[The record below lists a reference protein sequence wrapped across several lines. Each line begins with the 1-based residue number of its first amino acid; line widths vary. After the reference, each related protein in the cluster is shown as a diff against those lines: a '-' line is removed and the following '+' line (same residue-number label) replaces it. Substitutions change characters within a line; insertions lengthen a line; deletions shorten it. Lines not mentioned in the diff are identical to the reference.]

1 MRNMSNTLTKMSTN
15 VSTNKSTLDVMLEQY
30 LANTSTP
37 NGIQNTTSDSSDELP
52 QMSQFKNP
60 IKNTTPYSNINIHS
74 FYERITTDQK
84 VKLICDKLS
93 SLSKE
98 AQRQVKANELDYIT
112 PSGTFNKRSNNELI
126 AHSGYLSIDFDNIP
140 DCDLNQLKN
149 KLINDN
155 TIQTVLL
162 FKSPSGNGLK
172 WFIKIP
178 PVAETHGMY
187 FDAVK
192 NYIQTKYNIEVDK
205 ACRDVARACFV
216 SYDKE
221 AELSIYE
228 AKPLDATFLDKWLVV
243 EAKSTPPAPTPIE
256 PIIVKQSDSSDDD
269 TKKLEKVNALANQLV
284 ASKIDITKGYDNW
297 LKIGFS
303 LCELDEDGR
312 EPFHQISSV
321 SKQYNYDV
329 ADEKYTSLLNVY
341 DGSITLGTL
350 FFLAKP
356 FLEQITKV
364 VDAAPKQI
372 TVGNLPR
379 TAKQRLLDAEQQP
392 DIKKLLGN
400 IWMTGELH
408 ILFADTGSGKS
419 VWATQIADSLSK
431 GKSLFSVL
439 PNENKPLR
447 VLYYDFELSDKQ
459 FQKRYSEGNGS
470 RYDFSENL
478 FIDNID
484 FQALT
489 KENPNLKVDELIIR
503 KIKTDVVSLNIDVL
517 VIDNLTYLKTES
529 TQDTSV
535 ALNLVRE
542 LNELKTK
549 HGLSILV
556 LAHTPKV
563 KNGTPL
569 TLNELGG
576 SKHLSNFVDSVS
588 AIGKSSKAP
597 DLRYIK
603 QAKASRS
610 GEMLFDSSNVIVAE
624 MKHQDRFLG
633 FHYVDCEYES
643 EHLHSSSD
651 KNFTSKQ
658 ERLELIRELSSE
670 GLSTRAIEAQTGIS
684 KSTVDRLIKQL

>member
-1 MRNMSNTLTKMSTN
+1 MPTN
-15 VSTNKSTLDVMLEQY
+15 VKITSSALDKMLENYKPNY
-30 LANTSTP
+30 LVPKVMENNS
-37 NGIQNTTSDSSDELP
+37 SDFFDELP

-112 PSGTFNKRSNNELI
+112 PSGIFNKRSNNELI

-178 PVAETHGMY
+178 PVAQTHGMY

-216 SYDKE
+216 SYDKD

-243 EAKSTPPAPTPIE
+243 EAKSTPPAPTPTQQ
-256 PIIVKQSDSSDDD
+256 IIVKQSVSSDDD

-303 LCELDEDGR
+303 LCELGEDGR

-321 SKQYNYDV
+321 NKQYDYDV
-329 ADEKYTSLLNVY
+329 TDEKYTSLLNDY
-341 DGSITLGTL
+341 DGSTTLGTL
-350 FFLAKP
+350 FFIAKP
-356 FLEQITKV
+356 FLEQVTKV
-364 VDAAPKQI
+364 ANSAPKQI
-372 TVGNLPR
+372 MGSNLPR

-392 DIKKLLGN
+392 EIKKLLGN

-419 VWATQIADSLSK
+419 VLATQIADSLSK
-431 GKSLFSVL
+431 GKSLFNVL

-470 RYDFSENL
+470 RYEFSDNL
-478 FIDNID
+478 FVDNID
-484 FQALT
+484 FQKLI
-489 KENPNLKVDELIIR
+489 KDNPKDKIDELIIR
-503 KIKTDVVSLNIDVL
+503 KIKADVTNLNVDVL

-529 TQDTSV
+529 TQETSV
-535 ALNLVRE
+535 ALNLVRD
-542 LNELKTK
+542 LNELKK
-549 HGLSILV
+549 EHSLSVLV
-556 LAHTPKV
+556 LAHCPKV
-563 KNGTPL
+563 KSGTPL

-643 EHLHSSSD
+643 EHLQSSSD
-651 KNFTSKQ
+651 EKFTSKQ

>member
-1 MRNMSNTLTKMSTN
+1 MPTN
-15 VSTNKSTLDVMLEQY
+15 VKITSFALDKILENY
-30 LANTSTP
+30 KP
-37 NGIQNTTSDSSDELP
+37 NYHVPIVIENNSPDFPDELP

-93 SLSKE
+93 SLPKE
-98 AQRQVKANELDYIT
+98 AQRQIKATELDYIT
-112 PSGTFNKRSNNELI
+112 PSGIFNKRSNNELI
-126 AHSGYLSIDFDNIP
+126 AHSGYLSIDFDNII

-149 KLINDN
+149 KLIHDN

-172 WFIKIP
+172 WFVKIP

-243 EAKSTPPAPTPIE
+243 EAKSTPPAPTQIE
-256 PIIVKQSDSSDDD
+256 PIIVQQSDTSIEF

-284 ASKIDITKGYDNW
+284 ASKTDITKGYDNW

-321 SKQYNYDV
+321 SKQYDYDV

-341 DGSITLGTL
+341 DGSTSLGTL

-372 TVGNLPR
+372 TLGNFPR
-379 TAKQRLLDAEQQP
+379 TAEQRLIDAEQQP
-392 DIKKLLGN
+392 EIKKLLGN

-419 VWATQIADSLSK
+419 VLATQIADSLSK
-431 GKSLFSVL
+431 GKSLFNVL
-439 PNENKPLR
+439 PNENESLR

-470 RYDFSENL
+470 RYEFSDNL
-478 FIDNID
+478 FVDNID
-484 FQALT
+484 FQKLI
-489 KENPNLKVDELIIR
+489 KDNPKDKIDELIIR
-503 KIKTDVVSLNIDVL
+503 KIKADVTNLKIDVL

-529 TQDTSV
+529 TQETSV
-535 ALNLVRE
+535 ALNLVRD
-542 LNELKTK
+542 LNELKK
-549 HGLSILV
+549 EHSLSVLV
-556 LAHTPKV
+556 LAHCPKV
-563 KNGTPL
+563 KSGTPL

-588 AIGKSSKAP
+588 AIGKSSKGA
-597 DLRYIK
+597 DVRYIK

-643 EHLHSSSD
+643 EHLQSSTD
-651 KNFTSKQ
+651 ENAFAKQ
-658 ERLELIRELSSE
+658 ERLELIRELTSE
-670 GLSTRAIEAQTGIS
+670 GLSIRAIEAQTGIS
-684 KSTVDRLIKQL
+684 KSAVGRLLKQL

>member
-1 MRNMSNTLTKMSTN
+1 MSTN
-15 VSTNKSTLDVMLEQY
+15 VKITSFELDKILENY
-30 LANTSTP
+30 KP
-37 NGIQNTTSDSSDELP
+37 NYHVPIVIENNSPDFPDVLP

-74 FYERITTDQK
+74 FYERIITDQK

-93 SLSKE
+93 SLPKE
-98 AQRQVKANELDYIT
+98 AQRQIKATELDYIT
-112 PSGTFNKRSNNELI
+112 PSGIFNKRSNNELI
-126 AHSGYLSIDFDNIP
+126 AHSGYLSIDFDNII

-149 KLINDN
+149 KLIHDN

-178 PVAETHGMY
+178 PVAESHGMY
-187 FDAVK
+187 FDAVN
-192 NYIQTKYNIEVDK
+192 NYIQAKYSIEIDK

-216 SYDKE
+216 SYDE
-221 AELSIYE
+221 DAELSIYE

-256 PIIVKQSDSSDDD
+256 PIIVQQSDTSTEF

-297 LKIGFS
+297 LKVGFS

-321 SKQYNYDV
+321 SKQYDYDV
-329 ADEKYTSLLNVY
+329 ADEKYTSLLNDY
-341 DGSITLGTL
+341 DSSTTLGTL

-364 VDAAPKQI
+364 VDATPKQI
-372 TVGNLPR
+372 TLGNFPR
-379 TAKQRLLDAEQQP
+379 TAKQRLIDAEQQP
-392 DIKKLLGN
+392 EIKKLLGN

-419 VWATQIADSLSK
+419 VLATQIADSLSK
-431 GKSLFSVL
+431 GKSLFNVL
-439 PNENKPLR
+439 PNENESLR

-470 RYDFSENL
+470 RYEFSDNL
-478 FIDNID
+478 FVDNID
-484 FQALT
+484 FHKLM
-489 KENPNLKVDELIIR
+489 KDNPKDKMDELLIKKIKADITNLKA
-503 KIKTDVVSLNIDVL
+503 DVL
-517 VIDNLTYLKTES
+517 VIDNLTFLKTES
-529 TQDTSV
+529 THDTSV
-535 ALNLVRE
+535 AIHLVRE
-542 LNELKTK
+542 LKNLKDEYSI
-549 HGLSILV
+549 SILV

-563 KNGTPL
+563 KSGTPL

-576 SKHLSNFVDSVS
+576 SKQLSNFADSVS

-597 DLRYIK
+597 ALRYIK
-603 QAKASRS
+603 QAKGSRS
-610 GEMLFDSSNVIVAE
+610 GEILFDSSNVIVAE

-643 EHLHSSSD
+643 EHLQSSSD
-651 KNFTSKQ
+651 ENFHSKQ
-658 ERLELIRELSSE
+658 ERLELIRELTSE
-670 GLSTRAIEAQTGIS
+670 GLSIRAIEARTGIS

>member
-1 MRNMSNTLTKMSTN
+1 MSTN
-15 VSTNKSTLDVMLEQY
+15 VSTTKSALDVLLEQY
-30 LANTSTP
+30 LANTSSP

-74 FYERITTDQK
+74 FYERITTDQR
-84 VKLICDKLS
+84 VKLICDNLS
-93 SLSKE
+93 SLPKE
-98 AQRQVKANELDYIT
+98 AQRQVKATELDYIT
-112 PSGTFNKRSNNELI
+112 PSGIFNKRSNNELI

-140 DCDLNQLKN
+140 DFDLNQLKT
-149 KLINDN
+149 KLIHDN

-192 NYIQTKYNIEVDK
+192 NYIQSKYNIEVDK

-216 SYDKE
+216 SFDE
-221 AELSIYE
+221 DAELSIYE
-228 AKPLDATFLDKWLVV
+228 AKPLDASFLDKWLNV
-243 EAKSTPPAPTPIE
+243 ETKSTPPAPKPTE
-256 PIIVKQSDSSDDD
+256 QIIVKHSDSGDDD

-284 ASKIDITKGYDNW
+284 ASKIDITSGYENW

-312 EPFHQISSV
+312 EPFHLISSV
-321 SKQYNYDV
+321 NKQYDYNV
-329 ADEKYTSLLNVY
+329 TDEKYTSLLNDY
-341 DGSITLGTL
+341 DGSTTLGTL
-350 FFLAKP
+350 FFIAKP
-356 FLEQITKV
+356 FIEQATKV
-364 VDAAPKQI
+364 TDSVPKQI
-372 TVGNLPR
+372 TMSNLPR
-379 TAKQRLLDAEQQP
+379 TAKQRLMDAEQQP
-392 DIKKLLGN
+392 EIKKLLGN

-408 ILFADTGSGKS
+408 ILFADTGTGKS
-419 VWATQIADSLSK
+419 AWATQIADSLSK
-431 GKSLFSVL
+431 GKSVFNVL

-447 VLYYDFELSDKQ
+447 VLYYDFELNDKQ
-459 FQKRYSEGNGS
+459 FQKRYIEDNGS

-489 KENPNLKVDELIIR
+489 KDNPNLKIDELIIR
-503 KIKTDVVSLNIDVL
+503 KIKTDVVNLNIDVL
-517 VIDNLTYLKTES
+517 VIDNLTYMKTES

-535 ALNLVRE
+535 AMQLVRE
-542 LNELKTK
+542 LNKLKRE
-549 HGLSILV
+549 HDLSILV

-563 KNGTPL
+563 KSGTPL

-603 QAKASRS
+603 QAKGSRS

-651 KNFTSKQ
+651 EKFHSKQ

-670 GLSTRAIEAQTGIS
+670 GLSTRVIEARTGIP

>member
-1 MRNMSNTLTKMSTN
+1 MSTN
-15 VSTNKSTLDVMLEQY
+15 VSTAKSALDVMLEQY
-30 LANTSTP
+30 LANTSSP

-93 SLSKE
+93 SLPKE
-98 AQRQVKANELDYIT
+98 AQRQIKATELDYIT
-112 PSGTFNKRSNNELI
+112 PSGIFNKRSNNELI
-126 AHSGYLSIDFDNIP
+126 AHSGYLSIDFDNII

-178 PVAETHGMY
+178 PVAESHGMY
-187 FDAVK
+187 FDAVN
-192 NYIQTKYNIEVDK
+192 NYIQAKYNIEIDK

-216 SYDKE
+216 SYDE
-221 AELSIYE
+221 DAELSIYE

-256 PIIVKQSDSSDDD
+256 PIIVQQSDTSTEF

-297 LKIGFS
+297 LKVGFS

-321 SKQYNYDV
+321 SKQYDYDV
-329 ADEKYTSLLNVY
+329 ADEKYTSLLNDY
-341 DGSITLGTL
+341 DSSTTLGTL

-356 FLEQITKV
+356 FLEKITKV

-372 TVGNLPR
+372 TLGNFPR
-379 TAKQRLLDAEQQP
+379 TAKQRLIDAEQQP
-392 DIKKLLGN
+392 EIKKLLGN

-419 VWATQIADSLSK
+419 VLATQIADSLSK
-431 GKSLFSVL
+431 GKSLFNVL
-439 PNENKPLR
+439 PNENESLR

-470 RYDFSENL
+470 RYEFSDNL
-478 FIDNID
+478 FVDNID
-484 FQALT
+484 FHKLM
-489 KENPNLKVDELIIR
+489 KDNPKDKMDELLIKKIKADITNLKA
-503 KIKTDVVSLNIDVL
+503 DVL
-517 VIDNLTYLKTES
+517 VIDNLTFLKTES
-529 TQDTSV
+529 THDTSV
-535 ALNLVRE
+535 AIHLVRE
-542 LNELKTK
+542 LKNLKDEYSI
-549 HGLSILV
+549 SILV

-563 KNGTPL
+563 KSGTPL

-576 SKHLSNFVDSVS
+576 SKQLSNFADSVS

-597 DLRYIK
+597 ALRYIK
-603 QAKASRS
+603 QAKGSRS
-610 GEMLFDSSNVIVAE
+610 GEILFDSSNVIVAE

-643 EHLHSSSD
+643 EHLQSSSSD
-651 KNFTSKQ
+651 ENFTSKQ
-658 ERLELIRELSSE
+658 ERLELIRELTSE
-670 GLSTRAIEAQTGIS
+670 GLSTRAIEAKTGIS

>member
-1 MRNMSNTLTKMSTN
+1 MSTN
-15 VSTNKSTLDVMLEQY
+15 VSTTKSALDVLLEQY

-52 QMSQFKNP
+52 QISQFKNP

-84 VKLICDKLS
+84 VKLICDNLS
-93 SLSKE
+93 SLPKE
-98 AQRQVKANELDYIT
+98 AQRQVKATELDYIT
-112 PSGTFNKRSNNELI
+112 PSGIFNKRSNNELI

-149 KLINDN
+149 KLIHDN

-192 NYIQTKYNIEVDK
+192 NYIQSKYNIEVDK

-216 SYDKE
+216 SYDE
-221 AELSIYE
+221 DAELSIYE
-228 AKPLDATFLDKWLVV
+228 AKPLDASFLDKWLNV
-243 EAKSTPPAPTPIE
+243 ETKSTPTAPKPTE
-256 PIIVKQSDSSDDD
+256 QIIIKQSDSSDDD

-284 ASKIDITKGYDNW
+284 ASKIDITSGYENW

-321 SKQYNYDV
+321 NKQYDYDV
-329 ADEKYTSLLNVY
+329 TDEKYTSLLNDY
-341 DGSITLGTL
+341 DGSTTLGTL

-356 FLEQITKV
+356 FIEQATKV
-364 VDAAPKQI
+364 TDSVPRQI
-372 TVGNLPR
+372 SLSNLPR

-392 DIKKLLGN
+392 EIKKLLGN

-431 GKSLFSVL
+431 GKSLFNVL

-549 HGLSILV
+549 HDLSILV

-643 EHLHSSSD
+643 EHLQSSSSD
-651 KNFTSKQ
+651 ENFTSKQ
-658 ERLELIRELSSE
+658 ERLELIRELTSE
-670 GLSTRAIEAQTGIS
+670 GLSIRAIEARTGIS

>member
-1 MRNMSNTLTKMSTN
+1 MSNTLNKMSTN
-15 VSTNKSTLDVMLEQY
+15 VKITSSALDKLLENYKPNYLVPMVME
-30 LANTSTP
+30 N
-37 NGIQNTTSDSSDELP
+37 NSSAFFDELP
-52 QMSQFKNP
+52 EMSQFKNP

-98 AQRQVKANELDYIT
+98 AQRQVKATELDYIT
-112 PSGTFNKRSNNELI
+112 PSGIFNKRSNNELI

-149 KLINDN
+149 KLIHDN

-172 WFIKIP
+172 WIIKIP

-187 FDAVK
+187 FDAVN
-192 NYIQTKYNIEVDK
+192 NYIQSKYNIEIDK

-216 SYDKE
+216 SFDE
-221 AELSIYE
+221 DAELSIYE
-228 AKPLDATFLDKWLVV
+228 AKPLDAAFLDKWLVV
-243 EAKSTPPAPTPIE
+243 EAKNTPPTAALVEQKMIQ
-256 PIIVKQSDSSDDD
+256 QSVTSSES
-269 TKKLEKVNALANQLV
+269 TKKLEKVNAIANQLV

-321 SKQYNYDV
+321 NKQYDYDV
-329 ADEKYTSLLNVY
+329 TDEKYSSLLNDY

-350 FFLAKP
+350 FFIAKP
-356 FLEQITKV
+356 LLEQVTKV
-364 VDAAPKQI
+364 ADVLPKQI
-372 TVGNLPR
+372 MVSNQPR

-392 DIKKLLGN
+392 EIKKLLGN

-408 ILFADTGSGKS
+408 VLFADTGSGKS

-431 GKSLFSVL
+431 GNNLFNVL
-439 PNENKPLR
+439 PNENEPLR

-470 RYDFSENL
+470 RYEFSENL
-478 FIDNID
+478 FVDNID
-484 FQALT
+484 FQKLI
-489 KENPNLKVDELIIR
+489 KDNPKDKIDELIIR
-503 KIKTDVVSLNIDVL
+503 KIKADVTNLKADVL

-529 TQDTSV
+529 TQETSV
-535 ALNLVRE
+535 ALNLVRD
-542 LNELKTK
+542 LNELKK
-549 HGLSILV
+549 EHSLSVLV
-556 LAHTPKV
+556 LAHCPKV
-563 KNGTPL
+563 KSGTPL

-610 GEMLFDSSNVIVAE
+610 GEMIFDSSNVIVAE

-643 EHLHSSSD
+643 EHLQNSSSD
-651 KNFTSKQ
+651 ENNFAKL
-658 ERLELIRELSSE
+658 ERLEIIRELNSE
-670 GLSTRAIEAQTGIS
+670 GLSIREIEAKTGIS
-684 KSTVDRLIKQL
+684 KSAVGRLLKQL

>member
-15 VSTNKSTLDVMLEQY
+15 VSTTKSALDVMLEQY

-52 QMSQFKNP
+52 QISQFKNP

-84 VKLICDKLS
+84 VKLICDNLS
-93 SLSKE
+93 SLPKE
-98 AQRQVKANELDYIT
+98 AQRQVKATELDYIT
-112 PSGTFNKRSNNELI
+112 PSGIFNKRSNNELI

-149 KLINDN
+149 KLIHDN

-192 NYIQTKYNIEVDK
+192 NYIQSKYNIEVDK

-216 SYDKE
+216 SYDE
-221 AELSIYE
+221 DAELSIYE
-228 AKPLDATFLDKWLVV
+228 AKPLDASFLDKWLNV
-243 EAKSTPPAPTPIE
+243 ETKSTPTAPKPTE
-256 PIIVKQSDSSDDD
+256 QIIIKQSDSSDDD

-284 ASKIDITKGYDNW
+284 ASKIDITSGYENW

-321 SKQYNYDV
+321 NKQYDYDV
-329 ADEKYTSLLNVY
+329 TDEKYTSLLNDY
-341 DGSITLGTL
+341 DGSTTLGTL

-356 FLEQITKV
+356 FIEQVTKV
-364 VDAAPKQI
+364 TDSVPRQI
-372 TVGNLPR
+372 SLSNLPR

-392 DIKKLLGN
+392 EIKKLLGN

-431 GKSLFSVL
+431 GKSLFNVL

-624 MKHQDRFLG
+624 MKLQDRFLG

-651 KNFTSKQ
+651 EKFHSKQ
-658 ERLELIRELSSE
+658 ERLELIRELSSD
-670 GLSTRAIEAQTGIS
+670 GLSTRAIEAQTGIP

>member
-1 MRNMSNTLTKMSTN
+1 MPTN
-15 VSTNKSTLDVMLEQY
+15 VSTANPALDAILEKY
-30 LANTSTP
+30 LANTSTS
-37 NGIQNTTSDSSDELP
+37 NDIQNTASDSTDELP

-74 FYERITTDQK
+74 FYKRITTDQK

-93 SLSKE
+93 SLPKE
-98 AQRQVKANELDYIT
+98 AQRQVKATELDYIT
-112 PSGTFNKRSNNELI
+112 PSGIFNKRSNNELI

-140 DCDLNQLKN
+140 DCDLNQLKK

-192 NYIQTKYNIEVDK
+192 NYIQSKYNIEVDK
-205 ACRDVARACFV
+205 ACKDVARACFV
-216 SYDKE
+216 SYDKD

-228 AKPLDATFLDKWLVV
+228 AKPLDVTFLDKWLVV
-243 EAKSTPPAPTPIE
+243 EAKSTPLAPTPIE
-256 PIIVKQSDSSDDD
+256 PIIVQQSDTSTEF

-284 ASKIDITKGYDNW
+284 ANKIDITKGYDNW
-297 LKIGFS
+297 YKIGFS
-303 LCELDEDGR
+303 LCELGEDGR
-312 EPFHQISSV
+312 DPFHQISSV
-321 SKQYNYDV
+321 SKQYDYDV
-329 ADEKYTSLLNVY
+329 ANEKYTSLLNVY
-341 DGSITLGTL
+341 DCTTTLGTL

-356 FLEQITKV
+356 FLEQVTKV
-364 VDAAPKQI
+364 ADSAPKQI

-392 DIKKLLGN
+392 EIKKLLGN

-419 VWATQIADSLSK
+419 VLATQIADSLSK
-431 GKSLFSVL
+431 GKSLFNVL

-470 RYDFSENL
+470 RYEFSENL

-643 EHLHSSSD
+643 EHLQSSSD
-651 KNFTSKQ
+651 EKFTSKQ
-658 ERLELIRELSSE
+658 ERLELIRELTSE
-670 GLSTRAIEAQTGIS
+670 GLSIRAIEAQTGIS

>member
-1 MRNMSNTLTKMSTN
+1 MSTN
-15 VSTNKSTLDVMLEQY
+15 VSTTKSALDVLLEQY

-84 VKLICDKLS
+84 VKLICYNLS
-93 SLSKE
+93 SLPKE
-98 AQRQVKANELDYIT
+98 AQRQVKATELDYIT
-112 PSGTFNKRSNNELI
+112 PSGIFNKRSNNELI

-149 KLINDN
+149 KLIHDN

-192 NYIQTKYNIEVDK
+192 NYIQSKYNIEVDK

-216 SYDKE
+216 SYDE
-221 AELSIYE
+221 DAELSIYE
-228 AKPLDATFLDKWLVV
+228 AKPLDASFLDKWLNV
-243 EAKSTPPAPTPIE
+243 ETKSTPPAPKPTE
-256 PIIVKQSDSSDDD
+256 QIIVKQSDSSDDD

-284 ASKIDITKGYDNW
+284 ASKIDITSGYENW

-321 SKQYNYDV
+321 NKQYDYDV
-329 ADEKYTSLLNVY
+329 TDEKYTSLLNDY
-341 DGSITLGTL
+341 DGSTTLGTL

-356 FLEQITKV
+356 FIEQATKV
-364 VDAAPKQI
+364 TDSVPRQI
-372 TVGNLPR
+372 SLSNLPR

-392 DIKKLLGN
+392 EIKKLLGN

-431 GKSLFSVL
+431 GKSLFNVL

-624 MKHQDRFLG
+624 MKLQDRFLG

-651 KNFTSKQ
+651 EKFHSKQ

-670 GLSTRAIEAQTGIS
+670 GLSTRAIEAQTGIP

>member
-15 VSTNKSTLDVMLEQY
+15 VSTTKSALDLILEQY

-37 NGIQNTTSDSSDELP
+37 NGIHNTTSDSSDDLP
-52 QMSQFKNP
+52 QISQFKNP
-60 IKNTTPYSNINIHS
+60 IKNTSPYSNINIHS

-84 VKLICDKLS
+84 VKLICEKLT
-93 SLSKE
+93 SLAKE
-98 AQRQVKANELDYIT
+98 DQRQVKAAELDYIT
-112 PSGTFNKRSNNELI
+112 PSGIFSKRSNSGLI
-126 AHSGYLSIDFDNIP
+126 AHSGYLCVDFDNIP
-140 DCDLNQLKN
+140 DFDLNQLKN

-192 NYIQTKYNIEVDK
+192 NYIQTKYNIEIDK

-216 SYDKE
+216 SYDE
-221 AELSIYE
+221 DAELSIYE
-228 AKPLDATFLDKWLVV
+228 AKPLDATFLNKWLVV
-243 EAKSTPPAPTPIE
+243 EAKSTPSAPTPIE
-256 PIIVKQSDSSDDD
+256 PIIVLQSDTSTEF

-303 LCELDEDGR
+303 LCELDENGR

-321 SKQYNYDV
+321 SKQYDYDV
-329 ADEKYTSLLNVY
+329 ADEKYTSLLIDY

-350 FFLAKP
+350 FFMAKP

-364 VDAAPKQI
+364 ADSAPKQI

-392 DIKKLLGN
+392 EIQKLLGN

-408 ILFADTGSGKS
+408 VLFADTGSGKS
-419 VWATQIADSLSK
+419 VWATQIADSLSR
-431 GKSLFSVL
+431 GKSVFNVL
-439 PNENKPLR
+439 PNENEPLR

-470 RYDFSENL
+470 RYEFSDNL
-478 FIDNID
+478 FVDNID
-484 FQALT
+484 FQKLI
-489 KENPNLKVDELIIR
+489 KDNPKDKIDELIIR
-503 KIKTDVVSLNIDVL
+503 KIKADVTNLKVDVL

-529 TQDTSV
+529 TQETSV
-535 ALNLVRE
+535 ALNLVRD
-542 LNELKTK
+542 LNELKK
-549 HGLSILV
+549 EHSLSVLV
-556 LAHTPKV
+556 LAHCPKV
-563 KNGTPL
+563 KKATPL

-643 EHLHSSSD
+643 EHLQSSSD
-651 KNFTSKQ
+651 ENAFAKQ
-658 ERLELIRELSSE
+658 ERLELIRELSSN
-670 GLSTRAIEAQTGIS
+670 GLSIRAIEAQTGYS
-684 KSTVDRLIKQL
+684 KSAVGRLLKQL

>member
-1 MRNMSNTLTKMSTN
+1 MPTN
-15 VSTNKSTLDVMLEQY
+15 VNTTKSALDVILEQY
-30 LANTSTP
+30 LANTSTS
-37 NGIQNTTSDSSDELP
+37 NGIQNTASDSYDELP
-52 QMSQFKNP
+52 QMSQFKSP
-60 IKNTTPYSNINIHS
+60 IKNTTPYSNINIKI

-84 VKLICDKLS
+84 VKRVCEKLS
-93 SLSKE
+93 SLSKDG
-98 AQRQVKANELDYIT
+98 QRQVKATELDYIT
-112 PSGTFNKRSNNELI
+112 PSGIFNKRSNNELI

-140 DCDLNQLKN
+140 DYDLNQLKT
-149 KLINDN
+149 KLIHDN

-216 SYDKE
+216 SYDKD
-221 AELSIYE
+221 AELNVYD
-228 AKPLDATFLDKWLVV
+228 AKPLDASFLDKWLNVGT
-243 EAKSTPPAPTPIE
+243 KSTPPAPKPTQQ
-256 PIIVKQSDSSDDD
+256 IIVKQSDSSDDD
-269 TKKLEKVNALANQLV
+269 TKKIEKVNALANQLV
-284 ASKIDITKGYDNW
+284 DSKIDITSGYENW

-303 LCELDEDGR
+303 LCELGEDGR

-321 SKQYNYDV
+321 NKQYDYDV
-329 ADEKYTSLLNVY
+329 TNEKYTSLLNDY
-341 DGSITLGTL
+341 DGSTTLGTL

-364 VDAAPKQI
+364 ADSVPKQI
-372 TVGNLPR
+372 MASNLPR

-392 DIKKLLGN
+392 EIKKLLGN

-431 GKSLFSVL
+431 GKSLFNVL
-439 PNENKPLR
+439 PNENESLR

-470 RYDFSENL
+470 RYEFSENL

-484 FQALT
+484 FQVLT

-643 EHLHSSSD
+643 EHLQSNSSD
-651 KNFTSKQ
+651 ENFTSKQ

-670 GLSTRAIEAQTGIS
+670 GLSTRAIEARTGIS

>member
-1 MRNMSNTLTKMSTN
+1 MRNTSNTLTKMSTN
-15 VSTNKSTLDVMLEQY
+15 VKITSSALDKMLENYKPNY
-30 LANTSTP
+30 LVPKVMENNS
-37 NGIQNTTSDSSDELP
+37 SDFFDELP
-52 QMSQFKNP
+52 EMSQFKNP
-60 IKNTTPYSNINIHS
+60 IQNTTPYSNINIEG
-74 FYERITTDQK
+74 FYKKISTDQNTK
-84 VKLICDKLS
+84 RICDRLR
-93 SLSKE
+93 SLPKD
-98 AQRQVKANELDYIT
+98 AQRKVKANELDYIT
-112 PSGTFNKRSNNELI
+112 PSGIFNKRSNNELI

-149 KLINDN
+149 KLIHDN

-178 PVAETHGMY
+178 PVAEIHGMY
-187 FDAVK
+187 FDAVN
-192 NYIQTKYNIEVDK
+192 NYIQAKYNIEIDK

-216 SYDKE
+216 SYDKD

-228 AKPLDATFLDKWLVV
+228 AKPLDASFLDKWLNVD
-243 EAKSTPPAPTPIE
+243 AKSIPPTAALVE
-256 PIIVKQSDSSDDD
+256 PRIVEQSVTSSES
-269 TKKLEKVNALANQLV
+269 TKKLEKVNALVKQLV
-284 ASKIDITKGYDNW
+284 DSKIDITKGYDNW

-321 SKQYNYDV
+321 NKQYDYDV
-329 ADEKYTSLLNVY
+329 TDEKYSSLLNDY

-350 FFLAKP
+350 FFIAKP
-356 FLEQITKV
+356 FLEQVTKV
-364 VDAAPKQI
+364 ADVLPKQI
-372 TVGNLPR
+372 MVSNQPR

-392 DIKKLLGN
+392 EIKKLLGN

-408 ILFADTGSGKS
+408 VLFADTGSGKS

-431 GKSLFSVL
+431 GKNLFNVL
-439 PNENKPLR
+439 PNENEPLR

-459 FQKRYSEGNGS
+459 FQKRYSEGNGN
-470 RYDFSENL
+470 RYEFSDNL
-478 FIDNID
+478 FVDNID
-484 FQALT
+484 FQKLI
-489 KENPNLKVDELIIR
+489 KDNPKDKIDELIIR
-503 KIKTDVVSLNIDVL
+503 KIKADVTNLKVDVL

-529 TQDTSV
+529 TQETSV
-535 ALNLVRE
+535 ALNLVRD
-542 LNELKTK
+542 LNELKKEHT
-549 HGLSILV
+549 LSVLV
-556 LAHTPKV
+556 LAHCPKV
-563 KNGTPL
+563 KSGTPL

-588 AIGKSSKAP
+588 AIGKSSKGA
-597 DLRYIK
+597 DVRYIK

-643 EHLHSSSD
+643 EHLQSSTD
-651 KNFTSKQ
+651 ENAFAKQ
-658 ERLELIRELSSE
+658 ERLELIRELTSE
-670 GLSTRAIEAQTGIS
+670 GLSIRAIEAQTGIS
-684 KSTVDRLIKQL
+684 KSAVGRLLKQL